1 MASAAP
7 VPRRADGAEQVGTF
21 VALIGGLAW
30 ARAAPRPLPHEAV
43 LLADAGFVLEP
54 DLDRLAL
61 RQAGAVSV
69 QRRGEVFLKAATV
82 SSSLAGWHG
91 RALTCEK
98 PSCLRILPIV
108 RSWYATPKRSATI
121 CCRSTR
127 RQRTTPWT
135 ARSGPVSTTSASCA
149 SCSAERRGG
158 WPFDQL
164 SLSPSGP
171 RSLKRCTQS
180 RSVWR
185 SMPPIRAASAR
196 LIPSSTA
203 ASDSR
208 RRLWLACLEAAAR
221 RRSSSAEKSA
231 LTVTAVAMARI
242 LPRHGI
248 SSTSR
253 GKSPAS
259 QNGRPLVLPPDYPD
273 DMQPKHR
280 RKERN
285 RSVQQEQPDRRR
297 NGRDDPHE
305 KGKKAS
311 RHVFA
316 RHGSVLSILR
326 RDRAWRRKGFG
337 RLAECLPRPV
347 EFAGRVNPAFTPRRP
362 ARPRSARRAPA
373 RASACTSLPAAGR
386 RGGRRGCPR

>member
-1 MASAAP
+1 M
-7 VPRRADGAEQVGTF
+7 
-21 VALIGGLAW
+21 
-30 ARAAPRPLPHEAV
+30 
-43 LLADAGFVLEP
+43 
-54 DLDRLAL
+54 
-61 RQAGAVSV
+61 
-69 QRRGEVFLKAATV
+69 
-82 SSSLAGWHG
+82 
-91 RALTCEK
+91 
-98 PSCLRILPIV
+98 
-108 RSWYATPKRSATI
+108 PKRSATI

-221 RRSSSAEKSA
+221 RRSSSAEKST

-242 LPRHGI
+242 LPHHGI

-253 GKSPAS
+253 GESPTS
-259 QNGRPLVLPPDYPD
+259 QNGRPLVLQPSPADSFLSGDTPP
-273 DMQPKHR
+273 
-280 RKERN
+280 
-285 RSVQQEQPDRRR
+285 ST
-297 NGRDDPHE
+297 
-305 KGKKAS
+305 S
-311 RHVFA
+311 A
-316 RHGSVLSILR
+316 RALQALWWAARGSW
-326 RDRAWRRKGFG
+326 DRAHSLVQHDGTEDAAWVHAHLHRVEGDLENASYWYRK
-337 RLAECLPRPV
+337 
-347 EFAGRVNPAFTPRRP
+347 AGRPSSGDAVEAERTSIAAELLQRSTGSAETTAKRP
-362 ARPRSARRAPA
+362 
-373 RASACTSLPAAGR
+373 TGR
-386 RGGRRGCPR
+386 QA